1 MTASTPLIART
12 TPASPLRAK
21 APRTKRPNARVALI
35 TLVVAAAFSAAP
47 ARAVNIEVPGCGNLA
62 NAFGPWDYRSDR
74 GEPLTL
80 VESAHFT
87 PNVEALIR
95 GQSST
100 VIGQDLDYTLR
111 AFPNHHRALVAAARY
126 ADRSKSNQPPGMH
139 YSIDCWFERAVRFK
153 PDDFTARM
161 LYGDWLAKHK
171 RRDEALKQLAFVQAR
186 AGDNA
191 FVHYNLGLV
200 YLELGEH
207 EAALQQAHQA
217 LALGMP
223 RQELKNALQSTGK
236 WSDPPAA
243 AAAPASAA
251 ASAP

>member
-1 MTASTPLIART
+1 MTRPMTSCMRAPRALPMGPGPSRDARPGLKLLLIVLASTLT
-12 TPASPLRAK
+12 LGVSPAM
-21 APRTKRPNARVALI
+21 
-35 TLVVAAAFSAAP
+35 
-47 ARAVNIEVPGCGNLA
+47 AVNIEVPGCGNLA
-62 NAFGPWDYRSDR
+62 NSFGPWDYRSDR

-87 PNVEALIR
+87 PSVEALIR
-95 GQSST
+95 GRSTT

-111 AFPNHHRALVAAARY
+111 AFPNHHRALVAATRY
-126 ADRSKSNQPPGMH
+126 ADRFKSNQPPGMG
-139 YSIDCWFERAVRFK
+139 YSIDCWFERAIHFK

-200 YLELGEH
+200 YLEMGEFD
-207 EAALQQAHQA
+207 AALRQAHTAQ
-217 LALGMP
+217 ALGMP
-223 RQELKNALQSTGK
+223 RQDLKQALQAAGK

-243 AAAPASAA
+243 AAAAASAA
-251 ASAP
+251 ASTP